1 MYRLYTPGHGLVT
14 DSLIL
19 HGLLKIL
26 SWCEVNK
33 GEVSRLGDRFI
44 ILLDHEPKC
53 SSEIIEDLL
62 EEVLILIKEYNKG
75 YQDAIYVSDRISKIN
90 YANINRPVLKNWL
103 NAILDA
109 LNKPFNLEVYKDA
122 DHILKFEKKRRSKN
136 LLTLYLPL
144 SGVYGKYSQEAKIV
158 SEGPYKVCDT
168 CFVVSNI
175 GLIYGTY
182 IIRIAKK
189 QKVNVYYTTLI
200 PKDSID
206 IRDLYL
212 LQKLTEGYYLPDRVE
227 ESVEISL
234 ISAPLVAFSQGETIA
249 SIEKPHK
256 IQVLTWALQLANNF
270 QRSLGLLMIDYKPL
284 YEFIANIKLKIPSW
298 HLFLTRC
305 LVNVDGG
312 ETVLTAISE
321 ALLFGGDIYGVS
333 RVLTSH
339 IMSIL
344 KNDKL
349 SKDLKDLCK
358 IDVDEIVNSL
368 YMVQSKN
375 IVAKDVTI

>member
-1 MYRLYTPGHGLVT
+1 LYTPGHGLIT

-44 ILLDHEPKC
+44 ISLDHGPKC

-75 YQDAIYVSDRISKIN
+75 YQDVTYVSDRISKIN

-122 DHILKFEKKRRSKN
+122 DHISKIEKKRRSKN

-158 SEGPYKVCDT
+158 SESPYKVCDT

-212 LQKLTEGYYLPDRVE
+212 LQRLTEGYYLPDRVE

-375 IVAKDVTI
+375 IVVKDVTI

>member
-122 DHILKFEKKRRSKN
+122 DHISKFEKKRRSKN

-200 PKDSID
+200 PKDAID